1 MTVRIL
7 DYIEGSRRVLRV
19 ISGGAVCRGVESG
32 CARLE
37 QQRRGRR
44 PGVVVS
50 RGSLG
55 GGFRILDYI
64 EGARRVLRGVSGG
77 KGAEHLGDRPLR
89 FAAFRLRSRCG
100 GSKPAYAIA

>member
-1 MTVRIL
+1 MLPVAVRIL

-44 PGVVVS
+44 PGVVIS

-64 EGARRVLRGVSGG
+64 EGARRVLRVISGDQG
-77 KGAEHLGDRPLR
+77 RRAPRRSPAALR
-89 FAAFRLRSRCG
+89 RL
-100 GSKPAYAIA
+100 PPAIALRRE